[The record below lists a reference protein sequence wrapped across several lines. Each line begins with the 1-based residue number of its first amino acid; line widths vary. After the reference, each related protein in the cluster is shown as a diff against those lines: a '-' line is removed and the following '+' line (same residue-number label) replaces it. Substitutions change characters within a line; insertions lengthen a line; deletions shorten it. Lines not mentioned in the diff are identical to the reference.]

1 MDGDCGGDDSSEDC
15 DWDDETEDVS
25 SSNDVPTIDSGAADD
40 SPSYSSTGYS
50 SYDSDTDTISF
61 VSTGTDSE
69 GNQVV
74 TVTTVD
80 GSDLGGGDKTDLTCH
95 TNDDGT
101 TVTISNPDGTSVTV
115 EIGSRADEDCDC
127 NNDCYCGGYCNDCTS
142 VEDEYLTGNCDDD
155 CDCSNVICTY
165 ITGELFD
172 GEALKKMKEASKE
185 NVHLA
190 MKNGMSL
197 KAFREYY
204 SGVGLEIV
212 EKLKK
217 EKKEYYQQL
226 WDNRISIIWD
236 YLRNDTKKGLEM
248 YINFTFDLVD
258 KYNISLEKYPELK
271 KMYDDRRK

>member
-1 MDGDCGGDDSSEDC
+1 
-15 DWDDETEDVS
+15 
-25 SSNDVPTIDSGAADD
+25 
-40 SPSYSSTGYS
+40 
-50 SYDSDTDTISF
+50 
-61 VSTGTDSE
+61 
-69 GNQVV
+69 
-74 TVTTVD
+74 
-80 GSDLGGGDKTDLTCH
+80 
-95 TNDDGT
+95 
-101 TVTISNPDGTSVTV
+101 
-115 EIGSRADEDCDC
+115 
-127 NNDCYCGGYCNDCTS
+127 
-142 VEDEYLTGNCDDD
+142 
-155 CDCSNVICTY
+155 
-165 ITGELFD
+165 
-172 GEALKKMKEASKE
+172 MKEVSKE

-226 WDNRISIIWD
+226 WDNRVSIIWD

-258 KYNISLEKYPELK
+258 KYNISLEKYPALK